1 MSDNR
6 IPSMAI
12 PTSRLWLAFC
22 LLSASPAAAQ
32 YDNVPLVG
40 NEVIQ
45 LNQGGRSTTTTG
57 AIAALANATTFPAAG
72 GTFTGAVNFNSD
84 ITTFGTNTGAP
95 VLHINGAAGSLRG
108 IEWDAAGV
116 NRWKLQTDSSGDL
129 NLFAY
134 AQSGGAFAG
143 TPMSFNTVQAV
154 DLFGWK
160 HLHTVTASSMPADT
174 IVGRSATYT
183 NTSGAVGQGAKQV
196 YFSNAVAAGFDLSN
210 VNFMI
215 PTATTG
221 FPGSGTTA
229 FQGQWLV
236 ALSPNEQT
244 GLHWSITGME
254 LDVVNRGLDRGW
266 ANSLSQINGSG
277 AYLAVPEATTFGQ
290 GGATNNA
297 LYAFAV
303 HGSIGN
309 GSSGFTNKFYNGLLC
324 DIGSIGPAGYCVYG
338 SGDAT
343 GTAALFPASPA
354 GFAGNWLHGID
365 LTGAT
370 FADGAGLRMASGHA
384 VAWPAGG
391 GFVSGAGAGGNG
403 TVSLEYAGTGE
414 IDLRDA
420 QANPRAKMTSAAV
433 DLGVAGTGANFR
445 VSNTV
450 TNLVTTDLTGWTAGA
465 GNNTVTNN
473 VATAPDG
480 TLTAA
485 FMATSATNN
494 LQTRFKAFTGVN
506 GTLASM
512 TVYAATQ
519 PGSTYP
525 YVIITFSG
533 AGFSNN
539 TYGIVVNTTTCA
551 FANYAFANPAAAPT
565 SYQVTS
571 TGNGWCRVSMQ
582 ERVTSGSAS
591 WVALVGNAQ
600 GFTPIF
606 AGDGTGI
613 YVWQPVVETVT
624 ENFVRATGAIAGGDA
639 TLTAADSGDTN
650 ASVLISGKG
659 KGGLKVP
666 LTTPSSS
673 SDTCAAGQ
681 IDADTGFVYV
691 CTAANTWKRAALS
704 TF

>member
-1 MSDNR
+1 MLAPGLAWGQTYPN
-6 IPSMAI
+6 
-12 PTSRLWLAFC
+12 PTFS
-22 LLSASPAAAQ
+22 
-32 YDNVPLVG
+32 
-40 NEVIQ
+40 
-45 LNQGGRSTTTTG
+45 
-57 AIAALANATTFPAAG
+57 G
-72 GTFTGAVNFNSD
+72 GTFGA
-84 ITTFGTNTGAP
+84 NTGTP
-95 VLHINGAAGSLRG
+95 MVHLNGTAGGARG
-108 IEWDAAGV
+108 LQWDAAGI
-116 NRWKLQTDSSGDL
+116 NRWKFQTDTNDDL
-129 NLFAY
+129 NLYAY
-134 AQSGGAFAG
+134 APSTGSFVG
-143 TPMSFNTVQAV
+143 TPMSFNTTQAV

-160 HLHTVTASSMPADT
+160 HLHNVTVSAMPSDT

-183 NTSGAVGQGAKQV
+183 NNSGAIGQGSKQV
-196 YFSNAVAAGFDLSN
+196 YFSNAVTAGFDLSS

-221 FPGSGTTA
+221 FPVSGTTA

-244 GLHWSITGME
+244 GLHWSLTGME

-266 ANSLSQINGSG
+266 SNSLSAINGVG
-277 AYLAVPEATTFGQ
+277 AYLAVPEATTFAQ

-297 LYAFAV
+297 LFGFAAHASV
-303 HGSIGN
+303 GN
-309 GSSGFTNKFYNGLLC
+309 GSSGSQNKFYNGYLC
-324 DIGSIGPAGYCVYG
+324 DLNSIGPAGYCVYG
-338 SGDAT
+338 SGDTT
-343 GTAALFPASPA
+343 GTVAAFPASPA

-365 LTGAT
+365 LTGST
-370 FADGAGLRMASGHA
+370 FADGDGIRMASGNA

-391 GFVSGAGAGGNG
+391 SFVSGAGASGNG
-403 TVSLEYAGTGE
+403 TVAMEYAGTGE
-414 IDLRDA
+414 IDLRDV
-420 QANPRAKMTSAAV
+420 QANPRAKMTSTTV
-433 DLGVAGTGANFR
+433 DLGVSGTGANFR
-445 VSNTV
+445 VSNAP
-450 TNLVTTDLTGWTAGA
+450 TNLVTTDLTGWGAGA
-465 GNNTVTNN
+465 GNNVVTN
-473 VATAPDG
+473 ASAIAPDG

-485 FMATSATNN
+485 LMATSATNN
-494 LQTRFKAFTGVN
+494 TQSRFKAFTGVN

-525 YVIITFSG
+525 WVIITFSG

-551 FANYAFANPAAAPT
+551 FANWAFANPAATPT
-565 SYQVTS
+565 SFQITS

-582 ERVTSGSAS
+582 ERVTSASAS

-600 GFTPIF
+600 GFTPSF

-613 YVWQPVVETVT
+613 YVWQPVVETVA
-624 ENFVRATGAIAGGDA
+624 ENFVKATGAASGGDA

-650 ASVLISGKG
+650 ASVLIAGKG

-666 LTTPSSS
+666 LATPSSS
-673 SDTCAAGQ
+673 SDTCSAGQ
-681 IDADTGFVYV
+681 IGADTGFLYV